1 MSPLACL
8 ITLLFLITASFGCRD
23 SNKVDFPNEEQIRA
37 SIDAFNNRKIYL
49 TLDVATLREI
59 PDDEL
64 EQAIVDY
71 VGTKINKN
79 YEKEP
84 KIVRSLPE
92 SIRAIYVTWW
102 VESEVRNGGFN
113 QFFWNSRGVFAE
125 DAVKGYE
132 FLDAPEHA
140 ALMREAIAVSLA
152 EEATMKKFKNKNSR
166 ESFSESYQHT
176 KLTDI
181 DGKFH
186 KLGDGLSNSRIKV
199 IREKPELFTGN

>member
-1 MSPLACL
+1 MSTLACS
-8 ITLLFLITASFGCRD
+8 ISLLFLITASFGCRD
-23 SNKVDFPNEEQIRA
+23 SKKVDFPNAEQIRA
-37 SIDAFNNRKIYL
+37 SIDAFNDRKIYR
-49 TLDVATLREI
+49 TLEVATLREI

-64 EQAIVDY
+64 EQVIIDY
-71 VGTKINKN
+71 VGTKIDGN
-79 YEKEP
+79 YEEEP

-113 QFFWNSRGVFAE
+113 QFFWNSHGVFAE

-132 FLDAPEHA
+132 FLGAPEHA
-140 ALMREAIAVSLA
+140 ALLREAIAVSLA
-152 EEATMKKFKNKNSR
+152 EEAIVKKFKNKNSR

-181 DGKFH
+181 DKKFH
-186 KLGDGLSNSRIKV
+186 KLGDDLGDSRIKV
-199 IREKPELFTGN
+199 IREKPELFTGH